1 MANCDI
7 VDILSSR
14 ARILCLKVLVEFGD
28 GLTLREI
35 ESLSGLQIGSVQ
47 QAIRGLVKDR
57 IVRMSKSQKRYYFS
71 LSVHEPRYRAL
82 VEIFRILEADRVS
95 QRSLAD
101 ARDGRL
107 VLKFCSDQL
116 ALVGQKL

>member
-14 ARILCLKVLVEFGD
+14 ARILCLKVLVEAGD

-47 QAIRGLVKDR
+47 QAIRGLSKDR
-57 IVRMSKSQKRYYFS
+57 IVRLSKTQKRYSFD
-71 LSVHEPRYRAL
+71 LSIHDSRYGAL
-82 VEIFRILEADRVS
+82 VEIFRILEADQVS
-95 QRSLAD
+95 KRSSTY
-101 ARDGRL
+101 ARDGQL
-107 VLKFCSDQL
+107 ILKFCSDQL